1 MAGRTD
7 MIVDDEAPL
16 LARLIEGSED
26 PVERPVD
33 GGRRRRLAG
42 GEDRPRRQQDG
53 EARGERPAAQTLE
66 EPSGHHAFSMGRAEG
81 APAATVPPPRRTG
94 SLMLTGNG
102 RGRSSLPSNGMMT
115 RKCRK

>member
-42 GEDRPRRQQDG
+42 GEDRPRRQTDG
-53 EARGERPAAQTLE
+53 DARGERPAAQTLA
-66 EPSGHHAFSMGRAEG
+66 EPAGNHALPLGSAVGTPG
-81 APAATVPPPRRTG
+81 AKAPPARTTG
-94 SLMLTGNG
+94 GLMLTGHG
-102 RGRSSLPSNGMMT
+102 RG
-115 RKCRK
+115 C